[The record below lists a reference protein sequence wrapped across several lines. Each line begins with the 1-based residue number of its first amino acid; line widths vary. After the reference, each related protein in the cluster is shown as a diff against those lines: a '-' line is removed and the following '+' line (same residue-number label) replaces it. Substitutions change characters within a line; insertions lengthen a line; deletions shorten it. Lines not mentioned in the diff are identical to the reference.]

1 MLLLLVPLL
10 IVNKTDHRHNLSH
23 CHSRYFLVVIVA
35 VVVAV
40 AAAVGVVVVVAV
52 AAAVGVVVVVAAA
65 AACAL
70 AVLVLAVV
78 VFLVT
83 VVHNIQR
90 LFLEASRPEMHP
102 KTSCTG
108 QDSQTG
114 AQLWATSCTYP
125 YGVAQQVRWWET

>member
-1 MLLLLVPLL
+1 MVLLLLLVPLL
-10 IVNKTDHRHNLSH
+10 IVNRTDHRHNLSH

-40 AAAVGVVVVVAV
+40 AAAVGVVVVVA
-52 AAAVGVVVVVAAA
+52 AAA

-114 AQLWATSCTYP
+114 AQLWATRCTYP

>member
-1 MLLLLVPLL
+1 MVLLLLLVPLL
-10 IVNKTDHRHNLSH
+10 IVNRTDHRHNLSH

-40 AAAVGVVVVVAV
+40 AAAVGVVVVVA
-52 AAAVGVVVVVAAA
+52 AAAA

-114 AQLWATSCTYP
+114 AQLWATRCTYP

>member
-23 CHSRYFLVVIVA
+23 CHSRYFLVVI
-35 VVVAV
+35 
-40 AAAVGVVVVVAV
+40 VAV

-83 VVHNIQR
+83 VVRNIQR

-114 AQLWATSCTYP
+114 AQLWATRCTYP